1 MVRPLKKTQLTDAL
15 RNIRVEFVAYISI
28 VVIGMLAAI
37 AYLSVAYSA
46 ATLKKDALNFFD
58 DNDLWDYEISSTLL
72 MGEEDLAAIRAL
84 DGVKEAERI
93 YQVNTALR
101 VGSGSEKVTV
111 MALPERI
118 SRPVLL
124 DGRMPVRA
132 GECAVEKELLNRCAL
147 SLGQQIRLE
156 DKLVAGIDPLKEK
169 ELVITGVF
177 QTPDHIT
184 YMIPVTPYIFVTE
197 DGFDR
202 EALKGDFMGARIRV
216 ENAPADRYSDAYWQ
230 TLKPLGKALSDLGD
244 ERGPQRLET
253 QRGEYEAQLHDSQT
267 KLDEAAEK
275 LREGRETLEAGY
287 RDLELAADQLQ
298 LSREKLD
305 GGGNALN
312 QALEQLK
319 DGAAQLE
326 SARKGLESLRP
337 AMAMGPQWILIATAQ
352 GGWPAGIGV
361 TREEFARAY
370 AAGERI
376 DMDWLYEKSGYNAGA
391 RELREAMAEYGRSRL
406 DWYYLGEEYLDGM
419 TRLESSQKQL
429 EKGERELA
437 EGQADY
443 DAAERELKDAR
454 KALDQLTE
462 CRWVTLSNR
471 GNAGYLYAQENFEK
485 LASLSMSFSAF
496 FLLVGALVIY
506 ATIGRMVEQ
515 HRRLIGATKAMG
527 LYNREVFAKYLFFA
541 CSAILL
547 GVGLGILL
555 SWHPLQR
562 TVLEP
567 YEELFTYGAGTRSF
581 LPLDTGLVA
590 AGAFTISL
598 VAVYLGCS
606 QLLRAPAVELMQ
618 DSVPATG
625 RKKARRS
632 SGRSLYSRLIFRN
645 MRTDWTRVLVTI
657 ASVAGGC
664 MLMVIG
670 FTLRYGISAVTGR
683 QFGQIMTYEA
693 DVFYNADENADAAAE
708 IEAILDQNALPH
720 ARVRKASSLY
730 DADGTLY
737 SLTLIVADEGELEGF
752 YHLHSVADGSAI
764 PLPESGA
771 LVPRRFWE
779 AYGIGAGDTAAVYD
793 DDMKLREL
801 KVAGV
806 FENYFGQLFF
816 LTPEGFEEAFG
827 AEAGDNCVLVKT
839 GGVPLDG
846 LREKLAGV
854 KGLVNIEDA
863 AAERTVVEQFSATL
877 SFVVWFMLFL
887 AALMACFIVANFT
900 MTYLQRKTRELTVMR
915 INGFSADECV
925 RYAAVDLLVTTALG
939 TLLGLVVGGL
949 VGYRILLVTETP
961 YLQMAR
967 EPVWQ
972 TYVFS
977 ALVTCLFSAL
987 TNGLALR
994 RVKRLKL
1001 SDIS

>member
-1 MVRPLKKTQLTDAL
+1 MKKTQLTDAL

-46 ATLKKDALNFFD
+46 ATLKKDALTFFN
-58 DNDLWDYEISSTLL
+58 DNGLWDYEISSTLL
-72 MGEEDLAAIRAL
+72 MDEEDLAAIRAL
-84 DGVKEAERI
+84 PGVKEAEKV

-111 MALPERI
+111 IALPERI

-124 DGRMPVRA
+124 EGRLPERA
-132 GECAVEKELLNRCAL
+132 GECAVEKELLTRGSLA
-147 SLGQQIRLE
+147 LGQQIRLE
-156 DKLVAGIDPLKEK
+156 DKLVAGVDPLTNK

-184 YMIPVTPYIFVTE
+184 YMIPVTPYILVTE

-202 EALKGDFMGARIRV
+202 EALEGNFMGARVRV

-230 TLKPLGKALSDLGD
+230 TLDPLGKALSALGD
-244 ERGPQRLET
+244 ARGPQRLEKR
-253 QRGEYEAQLHDSQT
+253 RGELEAQLRDSQAE
-267 KLDEAAEK
+267 LDKAAEK
-275 LREGRETLEAGY
+275 LREGRETLDAGY
-287 RDLELAADQLQ
+287 RDLDAAADQLH
-298 LSREKLD
+298 LSRDQLD
-305 GGGNALN
+305 SGGDGLN
-312 QALEQLK
+312 HALEQIRE
-319 DGAAQLE
+319 GAAQRKL
-326 SARKGLESLRP
+326 ARDGLESMRGF
-337 AMAMGPQWILIATAQ
+337 MAMDPRMIIIATAQ

-361 TREEFARAY
+361 TRDEYIQAY
-370 AAGERI
+370 RAGEKL
-376 DMDWLYEKSGYNAGA
+376 DMDWLYEKSGYNNAA
-391 RELREAMAEYGRSRL
+391 HSLRMAMSEYERNRL

-419 TRLESSQKQL
+419 TRLESSRKQL
-429 EKGERELA
+429 EKGERDLA

-443 DAAERELKDAR
+443 DAAERELKNAR
-454 KALDQLTE
+454 EALDQLSE

-485 LASLSMSFSAF
+485 LASLSMSFSSF

-515 HRRLIGATKAMG
+515 HRKLIGAAKAMG
-527 LYNREVFAKYLFFA
+527 LFNGEILAKYLFFA

-547 GVGLGILL
+547 GIGLGILL

-562 TVLEP
+562 IVLEP
-567 YEELFTYGAGTRSF
+567 YEELFTYGTGTRSF

-590 AGAFTISL
+590 AGAFVISV

-606 QLLRAPAVELMQ
+606 RLLRLPAVQLMQ
-618 DSVPATG
+618 ETIPALG
-625 RKKARRS
+625 RTKAQRS
-632 SGRSLYSRLIFRN
+632 AEKSLYSRLIFRN
-645 MRTDWTRVLVTI
+645 MHMDWTRVLVTI

-693 DVFYNADENADAAAE
+693 DIYYNAGDNADAAVRIGE
-708 IEAILDQNALPH
+708 ILDENGLAH
-720 ARVRKASSLY
+720 AGVRKASSLY

-737 SLTLIVADEGELEGF
+737 SVTLIVAEEGELDGF
-752 YHLHSVADGSAI
+752 YHLRSVEDGSEIA
-764 PLPESGA
+764 LPTSGA

-779 AYGIGAGDTAAVYD
+779 SYGIGVGDTASVYD
-793 DDMKLREL
+793 DDMKLRDL

-816 LTPEGFEEAFG
+816 LTPQSFRETFG
-827 AEAGDNCVLVKT
+827 TRAEDNCILVRT
-839 GGVPLDG
+839 GGMPLDQ
-846 LREKLAGV
+846 LRELLAGV
-854 KGLVNIEDA
+854 EGVVNVEDA
-863 AAERTVVEQFSATL
+863 AAERTTVEQFSATL
-877 SFVVWFMLFL
+877 NFVVWFMLFL

-915 INGFSADECV
+915 INGFGAEECV
-925 RYAAVDLLVTTALG
+925 RYAAVDLIVTTVLG
-939 TLLGLVVGGL
+939 TLLGLAVGGL
-949 VGYRILLVTETP
+949 VGYRILLVTETA

-967 EPVWQ
+967 EPFWQ

-987 TNGLALR
+987 TNGFALR
-994 RVKRLKL
+994 RVKNLKL
-1001 SDIS
+1001 TDMS

>member
-1 MVRPLKKTQLTDAL
+1 MKKTQLTDAL

-37 AYLSVAYSA
+37 AYLTVAYSA
-46 ATLKKDALNFFD
+46 ATLKKDALNFF
-58 DNDLWDYEISSTLL
+58 NSNALWDYEISSTLL
-72 MGEEDLAAIRAL
+72 MDEEDLTAIRAL
-84 DGVKEAERI
+84 PGVREAERV
-93 YQVNTALR
+93 YQINTALR

-111 MALPERI
+111 MALPGRI

-124 DGRMPVRA
+124 EGRLPERA
-132 GECAVEKELLNRCAL
+132 GECAVEKELLTRCAL
-147 SLGQQIRLE
+147 TLGQQIRLE
-156 DKLVAGIDPLKEK
+156 DKLAAGVDALSEK

-184 YMIPVTPYIFVTE
+184 YMIPVTPYILVTE

-202 EALKGDFMGARIRV
+202 EALGGDFMGVRV
-216 ENAPADRYSDAYWQ
+216 AAENAPADRYSAAYWQ
-230 TLKPLGKALSDLGD
+230 TLDPLGEALNALGD
-244 ERGPQRLET
+244 ERGPQRMEK
-253 QRGEYEAQLHDSQT
+253 QRGEYEAQIHDSQD

-275 LREGRETLEAGY
+275 LREGHETLEAGY
-287 RDLELAADQLQ
+287 RDLETAADQLH
-298 LSREKLD
+298 LSRDELD
-305 GGGNALN
+305 SGGTALN
-312 QALEQLK
+312 QALEQIT

-326 SARKGLESLRP
+326 NARKELESIRP
-337 AMAMGPQWILIATAQ
+337 AMAMGPGWILAATMR
-352 GGWPAGIGV
+352 GGWPEGIGV
-361 TREEFARAY
+361 TREEFAQAY

-376 DMDWLYEKSGYNAGA
+376 DMEWLYERSGYNDGA
-391 RELREAMAEYGRSRL
+391 RNLRQSMAEYERSRL

-419 TRLESSQKQL
+419 TRLENSRKQL
-429 EKGERELA
+429 EKGERDLA

-443 DAAERELKDAR
+443 DAAERELKNAR
-454 KALDQLTE
+454 EALDQLTE

-555 SWHPLQR
+555 SWLPLQR

-567 YEELFTYGAGTRSF
+567 YEELFTYGTGTRSF
-581 LPLDTGLVA
+581 LLLDTGLVA
-590 AGAFTISL
+590 VGAFTISV

-606 QLLRAPAVELMQ
+606 HLLRLPAIQLMQ
-618 DSVPATG
+618 ESIPAAG
-625 RKKARRS
+625 RKKAQRS
-632 SGRSLYSRLIFRN
+632 AEKSLYSRLIYRN
-645 MRTDWTRVLVTI
+645 MHTDWNRVLVTI

-664 MLMVIG
+664 MLLVIG
-670 FTLRYGISAVTGR
+670 FTLRYGISAVTGL
-683 QFGQIMTYEA
+683 QFGRIMTYEA
-693 DVFYNADENADAAAE
+693 DVFYNADENADAAAQ
-708 IEAILDQNALPH
+708 IEAILDRNALPH
-720 ARVRKASSLY
+720 TRVRKTDSLY
-730 DADGTLY
+730 DTDGTLY
-737 SLTLIVADEGELEGF
+737 SLTLIVADEGELEDF
-752 YHLHSVADGSAI
+752 YHLHSVGDGSAI
-764 PLPESGA
+764 ALPESGA

-779 AYGIGAGDTAAVYD
+779 SYGIGVGDTAAVYD
-793 DDMKLREL
+793 DDMKLRDL

-806 FENYFGQLFF
+806 FENYFGQIFF
-816 LTPEGFEEAFG
+816 LTPGVFREAFG
-827 AEAGDNCVLVKT
+827 TEAEDNCVLVKT
-839 GGVPLDG
+839 GGMPLDQ
-846 LREKLAGV
+846 LREMLAGV
-854 KGLVNIEDA
+854 GGVVNVEDA

-877 SFVVWFMLFL
+877 NFVVWFMLFL

-925 RYAAVDLLVTTALG
+925 RYAAVDLIVTTVLG
-939 TLLGLVVGGL
+939 TVLGLAVGGL
-949 VGYRILLVTETP
+949 VGYRILLVTETA

-977 ALVTCLFSAL
+977 ALITCLFSAL
-987 TNGLALR
+987 TNGFALR
-994 RVKRLKL
+994 RVKNLKL
-1001 SDIS
+1001 SDMS